1 MVHNG
6 DGLHLGLLDGFELRR
21 CEGAVS
27 LPLSAQRLLA
37 FLALRRRPV
46 LRVHVAGALWTD
58 FSEERA
64 NASLRSALWRLQR
77 AARAAVRPSPTHLAL
92 APDVRLDVEEIAGV
106 AQHCVD
112 GGAEIVHSADAARL
126 CRAGEVLPDWYDEW
140 LVMDRERFRH
150 LRLHG
155 LDALCRK
162 LTAAR
167 RLGEAVQAGV
177 AAIASEPL
185 RESAHRALIAVHLA
199 EGNVGEAMR
208 QFNACRKLFRTQLGI
223 EPSLD
228 LHRLIARGPAVAGSV
243 RPRAAS

>member
-1 MVHNG
+1 
-6 DGLHLGLLDGFELRR
+6 
-21 CEGAVS
+21 
-27 LPLSAQRLLA
+27 
-37 FLALRRRPV
+37 
-46 LRVHVAGALWTD
+46 VAGALWTD

-77 AARAAVRPSPTHLAL
+77 AAQAAVHPSPTHLAL
-92 APDVRLDVEEIAGV
+92 APAVLLDVEEIAGV
-106 AQHCVD
+106 AQRCVE
-112 GGAEIVHSADAARL
+112 GGAQTIHSADAERL

-155 LDALCRK
+155 LDALCRQ

-167 RLGEAVQAGV
+167 RFGEAVQAAV

-185 RESAHRALIAVHLA
+185 RESAHRALIGVHLA

-208 QFNACRKLFRTQLGI
+208 QFRACRKLFRTHLGI
-223 EPSLD
+223 EPSVD
-228 LHRLIARGPAVAGSV
+228 LHRLVVGGPAGAGSV